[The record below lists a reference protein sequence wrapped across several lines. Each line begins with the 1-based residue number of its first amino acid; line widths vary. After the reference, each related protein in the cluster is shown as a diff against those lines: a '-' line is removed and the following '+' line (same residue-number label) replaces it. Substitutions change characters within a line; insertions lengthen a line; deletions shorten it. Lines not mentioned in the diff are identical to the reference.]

1 MSDKQG
7 IDQLLAIMAQLRNPE
22 GGCPWDLEQNFAT
35 IVPSTL
41 EEAYEVADAIEN
53 NDMPQLKEELGDLL
67 FQVVFYSQLGKEA
80 ELFNFNDVASA
91 ISHKL
96 IHRHPHVFADKN
108 LEDEAAINQN
118 WEALKAQERAAK
130 GLSSVLADIPVALP
144 ALSRAQKLQR
154 RAANVGFDWQNAA
167 AVLEKLDEE
176 QTEFNDAMA
185 AGDKDAMADEL
196 GDMMFC
202 LVNLARHL
210 KLDAETVLRN
220 ANRKFERRFKDVEVQ
235 VSDSGEDWDVH
246 TEEQLETYW
255 QQAKVNTQP
264 DID

>member
-1 MSDKQG
+1 MSDKQD
-7 IDQLLAIMAQLRNPE
+7 IDQLLSIMAQLRNPE
-22 GGCPWDLEQNFAT
+22 GGCPWDLEQNFST

-80 ELFNFNDVASA
+80 DLFNFNDVVNA

-96 IHRHPHVFADKN
+96 IHRHPHVFADKK
-108 LEDEAAINQN
+108 LKDEKSINKN

-167 AVLEKLDEE
+167 AVLNKFDEE
-176 QTEFNDAMA
+176 QTEFNEAML
-185 AGDKDAMADEL
+185 AGDQDAMADEL

-220 ANRKFERRFKDVEVQ
+220 ANRKFERRFNDVEMQ
-235 VSDSGEDWDVH
+235 VSDSGEAWSAH
-246 TEEQLETYW
+246 SAEQLETYW
-255 QQAKVNTQP
+255 QHAKVNTQA